1 MDKYICGFNDKV
13 VNIYIPRDNRF
24 VVAEWSIN
32 FELIDESIEDLDST
46 ITVFPNEIFTDDIYA
61 VFEYR
66 EQFRLGY
73 YSLMIGENDK
83 YSTIGGIEISKE
95 QFSLLKMTIADSNGQ
110 QVLKDMYNSLY
121 HSSIYNFI

>member
-1 MDKYICGFNDKV
+1 MDKYICGLNDKV
-13 VNIYIPRDNRF
+13 VNIYIPNDNMF
-24 VVAEWSIN
+24 GVTEWSIN
-32 FELIDESIEDLDST
+32 FELIDECIEDLDSN
-46 ITVFPNEIFTDDIYA
+46 ITVFPNDIFPDNIYA